1 MNESKG
7 INAGKSVSGQQPR
20 SAALAWL
27 ENRAGRG
34 LLRPLDVALA
44 QLVAAHARDDE
55 AVWLTALVSY
65 LGSQGHVCL
74 DLATPPGQ
82 PFDSTE
88 CPWRPPA
95 TAPVPDGIVL
105 GAPGDNTP
113 LIIDGTRLYLARH
126 YDAEGR
132 VAAAVRSRL
141 TPRDIPAGVAGR
153 LAESLFPAP
162 AAGETDWQR
171 VAAINCVLH
180 RFGIITGG
188 PGTGKTWTVTR
199 MLALH
204 LLLAQEQATDA
215 PLPRIRM
222 AAPTGKAAARLTE
235 SLRAALPSL
244 SLPASLSEALPAEAV
259 TVHRL
264 LGAGRDG
271 RPRYHAGRL
280 LPAEIVVIDEASM
293 IDLGLMTQLV
303 AALPE
308 HACLYLIGDRDQLA
322 SVEAGSVFADL
333 CGDGGSG
340 FSAGLA
346 ARLAQ
351 EGVAVAVS
359 ARQRSIVD
367 DHVTRLVRTHRF
379 DDASGIARLAE
390 AVRRGDGQAVAALR
404 EQPPEDI
411 RWAAPD
417 RTALIQHAA
426 EQLAPMLALAAD
438 GAPAEAVLAAFVRF
452 RILCALR
459 RGPWGAEQI
468 NAQITRALRRNGLA
482 STAPWY
488 PGRAV
493 LLTRNDWALGLFNG
507 DAGVTVLDPADGQL
521 KVAFLASDGHIRFV
535 PPVRLPAFE
544 DCWAMTIHKSQGSE
558 FDQVVLVL
566 PDGDSPI
573 LSRELVYTGITRARE
588 RLLMVAQERVLVT
601 AIQRN
606 TARTTGLAEQLLVQ

>member
-1 MNESKG
+1 MSENT
-7 INAGKSVSGQQPR
+7 
-20 SAALAWL
+20 ALSENTVARTALGWL
-27 ENRAGRG
+27 ESRAGRG

-44 QLVAAHARDDE
+44 QLVAAHAPDDE
-55 AVWLTALVSY
+55 AVWLVALVSY
-65 LGSQGHVCL
+65 LGAQGHVCL
-74 DLATPPGQ
+74 DLSAPPAQ
-82 PFDSTE
+82 PFDSTD

-95 TAPVPDGIVL
+95 TAPAPDGVVL

-141 TPRDIPAGVAGR
+141 ALCDIPTGAAGR
-153 LAESLFPAP
+153 LAGILFPPP
-162 AAGETDWQR
+162 AEGDIDWQC

-204 LLLAQEQATDA
+204 LLLANEQAPDE

-235 SLRAALPSL
+235 SLRATLPSL
-244 SLPASLSEALPAEAV
+244 PLPDALSAALPAEAV

-280 LPAEIVVIDEASM
+280 LPADIVVIDEASM

-333 CGDGGSG
+333 CGQGGG
-340 FSAGLA
+340 DFSPALA
-346 ARLAQ
+346 ARLEQ
-351 EGVAVAVS
+351 EGVRVTANNG
-359 ARQRSIVD
+359 QQSIVD
-367 DHVTRLVRTHRF
+367 DHVTRLARVHRF
-379 DDASGIARLAE
+379 DDASGIARLAD
-390 AVRRGDGQAVAALR
+390 AVRRGDTRAVHALR
-404 EQPPEDI
+404 EHPPVDI

-417 RTALIQHAA
+417 RAALIQHAV
-426 EQLAPMLALAAD
+426 EHLTPMLALAVE
-438 GAPAEAVLAAFVRF
+438 GAPAEEVLEAFVRF

-468 NAQITRALRRNGLA
+468 NAQISRALRRNGLA
-482 STAPWY
+482 SAASWY

-493 LLTRNDWALGLFNG
+493 LLTRNDWSLGLFNG
-507 DAGVTVLDPADGQL
+507 DAGVAVIDPAEGQL
-521 KVAFLASDGHIRFV
+521 KVAFLAPDGQIRFV
-535 PPVRLPAFE
+535 PPVRLPTFE

-558 FDQVVLVL
+558 FDHVALVL
-566 PDGDSPI
+566 PESDSPV
-573 LSRELVYTGITRARE
+573 LSRELVYTGITRARKQ
-588 RLLMVAQERVLVT
+588 LLMVGDTRLLST
-601 AIQRN
+601 AVQKNI
-606 TARTTGLAEQLLVQ
+606 ARTTGLAQQLAVK

>member
-1 MNESKG
+1 MNE
-7 INAGKSVSGQQPR
+7 NT
-20 SAALAWL
+20 AARTALGWL
-27 ENRAGRG
+27 EKRAGRG

-44 QLVAAHARDDE
+44 QLVAAHAPDDE
-55 AVWLTALVSY
+55 AVWLVALVSY
-65 LGSQGHVCL
+65 LGAQGHVCL
-74 DLATPPGQ
+74 DLSAPPAQ
-82 PFDSTE
+82 PFDSTD

-95 TAPVPDGIVL
+95 TAPAPDGVVL

-141 TPRDIPAGVAGR
+141 ALCDIPTGAAGR
-153 LAESLFPAP
+153 LAGILFPPP
-162 AAGETDWQR
+162 AEGDIDWQC

-204 LLLAQEQATDA
+204 LLLANEQAPDE

-244 SLPASLSEALPAEAV
+244 PLPDALSAALPAEAV

-280 LPAEIVVIDEASM
+280 LPADIVVIDEASM

-308 HACLYLIGDRDQLA
+308 RACLYLIGDRDQLA

-333 CGDGGSG
+333 CGQGGG
-340 FSAGLA
+340 DFSPALA
-346 ARLAQ
+346 ARLEQ
-351 EGVAVAVS
+351 EGIRVAAING
-359 ARQRSIVD
+359 QQSIVD
-367 DHVTRLVRTHRF
+367 DHVTRLARVHRF
-379 DDASGIARLAE
+379 DDASGIARLAD
-390 AVRRGDGQAVAALR
+390 AVRRGDTQAVHALR
-404 EQPPEDI
+404 EQPPADI

-417 RTALIQHAA
+417 RAALIQHAV
-426 EQLAPMLALAAD
+426 EHLTPMLALAVE
-438 GAPAEAVLAAFVRF
+438 GAPADTVLEAFVRF

-482 STAPWY
+482 SAAPWY

-493 LLTRNDWALGLFNG
+493 LLTRNDWSLGLFNG
-507 DAGVTVLDPADGQL
+507 DAGVAVIDPADGQL
-521 KVAFLASDGHIRFV
+521 KVAFLAPDGQIRFV

-558 FDQVVLVL
+558 FDHVALVL
-566 PDGDSPI
+566 PESDSPV
-573 LSRELVYTGITRARE
+573 LSRELVYTGITRARQQ
-588 RLLMVAQERVLVT
+588 LLMVADTRLLST
-601 AIQRN
+601 AVQRN
-606 TARTTGLAEQLLVQ
+606 IARTTGLAQQLAVK